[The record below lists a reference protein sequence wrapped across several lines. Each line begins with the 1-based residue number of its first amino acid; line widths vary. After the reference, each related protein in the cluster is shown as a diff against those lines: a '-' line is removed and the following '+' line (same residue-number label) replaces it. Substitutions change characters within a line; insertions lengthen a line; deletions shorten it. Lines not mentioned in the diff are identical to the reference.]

1 MTEILASKSPVL
13 IQLVAMFFIAWEISG
28 FSDKNIYRDFNKIRI
43 KIVIGEQYLYDTKNN
58 EQLGCNGQ
66 KVSLLRI
73 MNSYRWLT
81 PIRLLSHIIFWASL
95 GVIFLSQI
103 VFAFNNNINISHI
116 VYYSWVALFALDILL
131 VFIRGWSKLCYILHV
146 LHPDYE
152 KVGTSRIILYLYMF
166 GK

>member
-66 KVSLLRI
+66 KVSLVRI

-81 PIRLLSHIIFWASL
+81 PIRLLSHIIVWASL
-95 GVIFLSQI
+95 SVIFLS
-103 VFAFNNNINISHI
+103 
-116 VYYSWVALFALDILL
+116 
-131 VFIRGWSKLCYILHV
+131 
-146 LHPDYE
+146 
-152 KVGTSRIILYLYMF
+152 
-166 GK
+166 